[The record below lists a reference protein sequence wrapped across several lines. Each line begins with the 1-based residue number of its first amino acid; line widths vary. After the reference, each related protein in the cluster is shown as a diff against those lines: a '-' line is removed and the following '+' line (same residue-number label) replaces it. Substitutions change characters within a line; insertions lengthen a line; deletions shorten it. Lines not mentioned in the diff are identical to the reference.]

1 MTHDELSPRSPR
13 IKVFRDE
20 LLIGFKGR
28 SLGLHNRK
36 LTPNE
41 YYSQMR
47 EKDIDEMDGQHP
59 QIQDKIEASASDLKF

>member
-1 MTHDELSPRSPR
+1 MTHDELRPRSPR

-47 EKDIDEMDGQHP
+47 EKDIDEMDG
-59 QIQDKIEASASDLKF
+59 